1 MNKRKVPQN
10 YADFWGI
17 IWVEIPNNPC
27 YYGYIENERKRK
39 IMSFFQKTTAEKTA
53 SNRVIE
59 IPICSISP
67 NPAQPRVIF
76 DDYELSQLAVSI
88 QQNGIL
94 QPLTVRRLENG
105 ISYELIAGERRLRA
119 CKLLNMSYVP
129 CIVIETTNKDSAILA
144 VVENLQRSELNYME
158 EAYAIKNLID
168 YYNLTQEETA
178 ARLGIAQSTIAN
190 KLRLLK
196 LSDEEKALA
205 LRYKL
210 NERQARALL
219 RLPNEQRKAAIEA
232 ISSGQL
238 NTAQTD
244 RYIDELLAEKPK
256 QKIQKRWSFRAVSLY
271 INTFNK
277 TIDAMREAGINCEAK
292 RSKTDEFMEYVVKI
306 PLR

>member
-1 MNKRKVPQN
+1 
-10 YADFWGI
+10 
-17 IWVEIPNNPC
+17 
-27 YYGYIENERKRK
+27 
-39 IMSFFQKTTAEKTA
+39 MSIFQKTTTEKTTA
-53 SNRVIE
+53 NRVVE
-59 IPICSISP
+59 IPVCCISP

-168 YYNLTQEETA
+168 YYSLTQEETA

-196 LSDEEKALA
+196 LSDEEKALV
-205 LRYKL
+205 LRFKL

-219 RLPNEQRKAAIEA
+219 RLPNERRKAAIEA
-232 ISSGQL
+232 ISTNQL

-244 RYIDELLAEKPK
+244 RYIDELLTEKPK
-256 QKIQKRWSFRAVSLY
+256 QKIQKRWSFRAVNLY

-277 TIDAMREAGINCEAK
+277 TIDAMKEAGINCEAK
-292 RSKTDEFMEYVVKI
+292 RNKTDEFMEYVVKI

>member
-1 MNKRKVPQN
+1 MERNNK
-10 YADFWGI
+10 
-17 IWVEIPNNPC
+17 
-27 YYGYIENERKRK
+27 
-39 IMSFFQKTTAEKTA
+39 MSIFQKTQNVSQ
-53 SNRVIE
+53 SNAVNKVIE
-59 IPICSISP
+59 IPICSIVP

-76 DDYELSQLAVSI
+76 DDYELSRLAVSI

-129 CIVIETTNKDSAILA
+129 CIIIEASTKDSAVLA
-144 VVENLQRSELNYME
+144 VLENLQRADLNYME

-168 YYNLTQEETA
+168 YYGLTQEETA

-196 LSDEEKALA
+196 LTDEEKAMV
-205 LRYKL
+205 LRFKL

-219 RLPNEQRKAAIEA
+219 RLESGRRKGAIEH
-232 ISSGQL
+232 ISANQL
-238 NTAQTD
+238 NTVQAD
-244 RYIDELLAEKPK
+244 RYIDELLAGKPK
-256 QKIQKRWSFRAVSLY
+256 QVVKKKWSFKAVNLY

-277 TIDAMREAGINCEAK
+277 TIDAMKEAGINCEAK
-292 RSKTDEFMEYVVKI
+292 RSKTEEFMEYVVKI